1 MKPQGTMNMKHY
13 NFHRFDIS
21 PLIKHLLSILLI
33 TCLSSSLLA
42 ATPGIIT
49 PKPEFSSQCIGI
61 IQSLERNHYS
71 EKTLDNEMSSIILN
85 RYIKQLDPM
94 KQLFTLSDI
103 NRFNQYQFRFDNELK
118 KGNLDMAFEI
128 FNLYMARSTEKL
140 EYISSLIENWEKN
153 LDFTQDDSII
163 IDNELLQWKPDKASL
178 SLLWKSDLKNHIISL
193 LLDNQEK
200 ASITD
205 TLKKTYSNRL
215 NHLLQTNAGDIF
227 QIFMNSVTG
236 SFDPHTQYFPPNV
249 SEDFDIHMSLSLE
262 GIGAVLQNEYEFT
275 KVVRLIPKGPADKS
289 NLLMPGDKIIGVGQG
304 ETGEIKDAIGQ
315 RIDTVV
321 KMIRGPKDTFVR
333 LKIIPSEK
341 NDTTKTIQIKR
352 EKVKLEEQAARKEII
367 TLSHPNPPLKIGIIE
382 IPTFYLDFNAYNKG
396 DQDYKS
402 TTKDVQKL
410 LFELKQESIDGL
422 IVDLRDNGGGSLKE
436 ANDLTGLFLKSG
448 PTVQI
453 KTKNRISRLYDED
466 PSIEYSGP
474 LIVLINRMSAS
485 ASEIFAGAIKDYHR
499 GIIVGERS
507 FGKGTVQELQPVG
520 EGKLKIT
527 SAKFYRVS
535 GESTQ
540 NLGVAPDLQY
550 PQLYKIE
557 DTGESSLDGSLP
569 WDQTMKTIYSSYQ
582 PLDGID
588 KKLSERYEE
597 RSLKDPGLNYL
608 KKRIEIGAELNSKA
622 ALSLNLEARKLRKK
636 QYEKAELDVKDEY
649 LKAVG
654 KKPTEKTS
662 QEDTGI
668 EDAKTIL
675 MDQTYLVMADFINF
689 SKNLGFSW

>member
-1 MKPQGTMNMKHY
+1 MTIKLNKLY
-13 NFHRFDIS
+13 RLNIS
-21 PLIKHLLSILLI
+21 ILIKYFLSILFI
-33 TCLSSSLLA
+33 TSFTSA
-42 ATPGIIT
+42 PWAETHDIIT
-49 PKPEFSSQCIGI
+49 PKPEYSSQCVNI

-103 NRFNQYQFRFDNELK
+103 NQFKQHQFRFDNELK

-128 FNLYMARSTEKL
+128 FNLFIARSREKL
-140 EYISSLIENWEKN
+140 EYILSLVETREKKI
-153 LDFTQDDSII
+153 DFTQDESII
-163 IDNELLQWKPDKASL
+163 IDEALLLWMPDKQSL
-178 SLLWKSDLKNHIISL
+178 YPLWKSELKNHIISL
-193 LLDNQEK
+193 ILDNQDN
-200 ASITD
+200 ASISD

-215 NHLLQTNAGDIF
+215 KHLLQTNAGDVF
-227 QIFMNSVTG
+227 QILMNSVTS
-236 SFDPHTQYFPPNV
+236 SFDPHTQYFPPTA

-304 ETGEIKDAIGQ
+304 ETGEIKDAVGQ

-321 KMIRGPKDTFVR
+321 KMIRGPQNTFVR
-333 LKIIPSEK
+333 LKIIPAEK
-341 NDTTKTIQIKR
+341 NDSTKTIQIKR
-352 EKVKLEEQAARKEII
+352 EKVKLEEQAARKDVI
-367 TLSHPNPPLKIGIIE
+367 TLPQPNNPPLKIGIIE

-410 LFELKQESIDGL
+410 LFELKKENIDGL
-422 IVDLRDNGGGSLKE
+422 ILDIRDNGGGSLKE
-436 ANDLTGLFLKSG
+436 ANELTGLFLKSG

-453 KTKNRISRLYDED
+453 KTKNRISRLYDEN

-499 GIIVGERS
+499 GIIVGARS
-507 FGKGTVQELQPVG
+507 FGKGTVQELQPLG
-520 EGKLKIT
+520 DGKLKIT

-540 NLGVAPDLQY
+540 NLGVVPDLQY

-557 DTGESSLDGSLP
+557 DTGESSLDGALP
-569 WDQTMKTIYSSYQ
+569 WDQTLKTAYSSYL
-582 PLDGID
+582 PLDDIY
-588 KKLSERYEE
+588 KKISELYEE

-608 KKRIEIGAELNSKA
+608 KKRIEIGSKLNSKA

-636 QYEKAELDVKDEY
+636 QYEKAELDIKNEY
-649 LKAVG
+649 LKAIG
-654 KKPTEKTS
+654 KKPIEKTN
-662 QEDTGI
+662 QKDTGI

-675 MDQTYLVMADFINF
+675 MYQTHLVMADFINL
-689 SKNLGFSW
+689 SKPLGFSW

>member
-1 MKPQGTMNMKHY
+1 MKMTFKRYKPN
-13 NFHRFDIS
+13 RFDIS
-21 PLIKHLLSILLI
+21 ILIKSLFSIVVI
-33 TCLSSSLLA
+33 ACLSSSLWA
-42 ATPGIIT
+42 VTPDIIT
-49 PKPEFSSQCIGI
+49 PRPEYSSQCIDI
-61 IQSLERNHYS
+61 IHSLERNHYS

-94 KQLFTLSDI
+94 RQLFTLSDI

-118 KGNLDMAFEI
+118 KGNLDMGFEI
-128 FNLYMARSTEKL
+128 FNLYLARSAEKL
-140 EYISSLIENWEKN
+140 EYILSLIKTWEKD
-153 LDFTQDDSII
+153 LDFTQDDSLV
-163 IDNELLQWKPDKASL
+163 IDDELLQWHLDKQSL
-178 SLLWKSDLKNHIISL
+178 YPLWKSDLKNHIISL
-193 LLDNQEK
+193 ILDDQDE
-200 ASITD
+200 ASIAD
-205 TLKKTYSNRL
+205 TLEKTYSNRL
-215 NHLLQTNAGDIF
+215 KHLLQTNNGDIF
-227 QIFMNSVTG
+227 QIFMNSVTS
-236 SFDPHTQYFPPNV
+236 SFDPHTQYFPPNA

-304 ETGEIKDAIGQ
+304 ENGEIKDAIGQ

-321 KMIRGPKDTFVR
+321 KMIRGPKNTFVR

-341 NDTTKTIQIKR
+341 TDTTKTIQIKR
-352 EKVKLEEQAARKEII
+352 EKVKLEEQAARKDII
-367 TLSHPNPPLKIGIIE
+367 TLSHPNNPPLKIGIIE

-396 DQDYKS
+396 DPEYKS

-410 LFELKQESIDGL
+410 LFELKQENIDGL

-499 GIIVGERS
+499 GIIVGARS
-507 FGKGTVQELQPVG
+507 FGKGTVQELQPLG

-540 NLGVAPDLQY
+540 NLGVMPDLQY

-557 DTGESSLDGSLP
+557 DTGESSLDGALP
-569 WDQTMKTIYSSYQ
+569 WDKTMKTNYSAYQ
-582 PLDGID
+582 PLDEIY
-588 KKLSERYEE
+588 KKLTEGYEE
-597 RSLKDPGLNYL
+597 RAFKDPGLNYL
-608 KKRIEIGAELNSKA
+608 KKRIEISAELNSKA
-622 ALSLNLEARKLRKK
+622 ALSLNLESRKLRKK
-636 QYEKAELDVKDEY
+636 QYEQDELVIKNEYFKAIGKDPIE
-649 LKAVG
+649 
-654 KKPTEKTS
+654 KPS
-662 QEDTGI
+662 QENTGI

-675 MDQTYLVMADFINF
+675 MNQTHLVMLDFIKF
-689 SKNLGFSW
+689 SKGLGFSW

>member
-1 MKPQGTMNMKHY
+1 MKMTMKHY
-13 NFHRFDIS
+13 KFYRFNTLF
-21 PLIKHLLSILLI
+21 LIKYFLSILLI
-33 TCLSSSLLA
+33 TAFSSSLWA
-42 ATPGIIT
+42 VPPDIIT
-49 PKPEFSSQCIGI
+49 PRPEYSSQCIDI
-61 IQSLERNHYS
+61 IKSLERNHYS

-94 KQLFTLSDI
+94 RQLFTLSDI

-118 KGNLDMAFEI
+118 RGNLDMAFEI
-128 FNLYMARSTEKL
+128 FNLYMARSIEKL

-153 LDFTQDDSII
+153 FDFTQDDSII
-163 IDNELLQWKPDKASL
+163 IDDELLQWKPDKASL
-178 SLLWKSDLKNHIISL
+178 TILWESDLKNHIISL
-193 LLDNQEK
+193 ILDNQEK
-200 ASITD
+200 TSIAD

-410 LFELKQESIDGL
+410 LFELKQENIDGL

-453 KTKNRISRLYDED
+453 KTKNRVSRLYDED

-557 DTGESSLDGSLP
+557 DTGESSLDGALP
-569 WDQTMKTIYSSYQ
+569 WDQTMKTNYSSYP

-588 KKLSERYEE
+588 KKLLERYEE

-636 QYEKAELDVKDEY
+636 QYEKAELDIKNEY
-649 LKAVG
+649 QKAIG
-654 KKPTEKTS
+654 KKPTEKTN

-675 MDQTYLVMADFINF
+675 MNQTYLVMADFINF

>member
-1 MKPQGTMNMKHY
+1 MKMTFKRYKPN
-13 NFHRFDIS
+13 RFDIS
-21 PLIKHLLSILLI
+21 ILIKSLLSIVI
-33 TCLSSSLLA
+33 IACLSSSLWA
-42 ATPGIIT
+42 VTPDIIT
-49 PKPEFSSQCIGI
+49 PRPEYSSQGI
-61 IQSLERNHYS
+61 DIIRSLEKNHYS

-94 KQLFTLSDI
+94 RQLFTLSDI

-118 KGNLDMAFEI
+118 KGNLDIGFEI
-128 FNLYMARSTEKL
+128 FNLYLARSAEKL
-140 EYISSLIENWEKN
+140 EYILSLIKTWEQD
-153 LDFTQDDSII
+153 LDFTQDESLV
-163 IDNELLQWKPDKASL
+163 IDDDLLQWRLDKQSL
-178 SLLWKSDLKNHIISL
+178 YPLWKSDLKNHIISL
-193 LLDNQEK
+193 ILDDQDE
-200 ASITD
+200 ASIAD
-205 TLKKTYSNRL
+205 TLEKTYSNRL
-215 NHLLQTNAGDIF
+215 KHLLQTNNDDVF
-227 QIFMNSVTG
+227 QIFMNSVTS
-236 SFDPHTQYFPPNV
+236 SFDPHTQYFPPNA

-304 ETGEIKDAIGQ
+304 ENGEIKDTIGQ

-321 KMIRGPKDTFVR
+321 KMIRGPKNTFVR

-341 NDTTKTIQIKR
+341 TDTTKTIQIKR
-352 EKVKLEEQAARKEII
+352 EKVKLEEQAARKDII

-396 DQDYKS
+396 DPEYKS

-410 LFELKQESIDGL
+410 LFELKQENIDGL

-499 GIIVGERS
+499 GIIVGTRS
-507 FGKGTVQELQPVG
+507 FGKGTVQELQPLG

-540 NLGVAPDLQY
+540 NLGVVPDLQY

-557 DTGESSLDGSLP
+557 DTGESSLDGALP
-569 WDQTMKTIYSSYQ
+569 WDRTMKTNYSAYQ
-582 PLDGID
+582 PLNEIY
-588 KKLSERYEE
+588 KKLAEGYEE
-597 RSLKDPGLNYL
+597 RAFKDPGLNYL
-608 KKRIEIGAELNSKA
+608 KKRIEISAELNSKA
-622 ALSLNLEARKLRKK
+622 ALSLNLESRKSRKK
-636 QYEKAELDVKDEY
+636 QYEQDELVIKNEYFKAIGKDPIE
-649 LKAVG
+649 
-654 KKPTEKTS
+654 KPS
-662 QEDTGI
+662 QENTGI

-675 MDQTYLVMADFINF
+675 MNQTHLVMADFIKF
-689 SKNLGFSW
+689 SKGLGFSW

>member
-1 MKPQGTMNMKHY
+1 MKMTFKRYKPN
-13 NFHRFDIS
+13 RFNIS
-21 PLIKHLLSILLI
+21 ILIKSLLPVVVIAYLSLSLWASPPDLI
-33 TCLSSSLLA
+33 T
-42 ATPGIIT
+42 PR
-49 PKPEFSSQCIGI
+49 PEYSSQCIDI
-61 IQSLERNHYS
+61 IHALERHHYS
-71 EKTLDNEMSSIILN
+71 EKTLNNEISSIILN

-94 KQLFTLSDI
+94 RQLFTLSDI

-118 KGNLDMAFEI
+118 KGNLDIGFEI
-128 FNLYMARSTEKL
+128 FNLYLARSAEKL
-140 EYISSLIENWEKN
+140 EYILSLIKTWEKD
-153 LDFTQDDSII
+153 LDFTQDDSLV
-163 IDNELLQWKPDKASL
+163 IDDDLLQWRLDKQSL
-178 SLLWKSDLKNHIISL
+178 YSLWKSDLKNHIISMI
-193 LLDNQEK
+193 LDDQDE
-200 ASITD
+200 ASIAD
-205 TLKKTYSNRL
+205 TLEKTYSNRL
-215 NHLLQTNAGDIF
+215 KHLLQTNSGDVF
-227 QIFMNSVTG
+227 QIFMNSVTS
-236 SFDPHTQYFPPNV
+236 SFDPHTQYFPPNA

-304 ETGEIKDAIGQ
+304 EDGEIKDAIGQ

-321 KMIRGPKDTFVR
+321 KMIRGPKNTFVR

-341 NDTTKTIQIKR
+341 TDTTKTIQIKR
-352 EKVKLEEQAARKEII
+352 EKVKLEEQAARKDII
-367 TLSHPNPPLKIGIIE
+367 TLSHPNNPPLKIGIIE

-396 DQDYKS
+396 DPEYKS

-410 LFELKQESIDGL
+410 LFELKQENIDGL

-453 KTKNRISRLYDED
+453 KTKNRISRLHDED

-499 GIIVGERS
+499 GIIVGARS
-507 FGKGTVQELQPVG
+507 FGKGTVQELQPLG

-540 NLGVAPDLQY
+540 NLGVVPDLQY

-557 DTGESSLDGSLP
+557 DTGESSLDGALP
-569 WDQTMKTIYSSYQ
+569 WDRTMKTNYSAYQ
-582 PLDGID
+582 PLDEIY
-588 KKLSERYEE
+588 KKLAEGYEE
-597 RSLKDPGLNYL
+597 RSFKDPGLNYL
-608 KKRIEIGAELNSKA
+608 KKRIEISAELNSKA
-622 ALSLNLEARKLRKK
+622 ALSLNLESRKLRKK
-636 QYEKAELDVKDEY
+636 QYEQDDLVIKNEYFKAIGKDPIE
-649 LKAVG
+649 
-654 KKPTEKTS
+654 KPS
-662 QEDTGI
+662 QENTGI

-675 MDQTYLVMADFINF
+675 MNQTHLVMADFIKF
-689 SKNLGFSW
+689 SKGLGFSW

>member
-1 MKPQGTMNMKHY
+1 MTIKLNKSY
-13 NFHRFDIS
+13 RLNIS
-21 PLIKHLLSILLI
+21 ILIKYFLSILFI
-33 TCLSSSLLA
+33 TSFTSA
-42 ATPGIIT
+42 PWAETHDIIT
-49 PKPEFSSQCIGI
+49 PKPEYSSQCVNI

-103 NRFNQYQFRFDNELK
+103 NQFKQYQFRFDNELK

-128 FNLYMARSTEKL
+128 FNLFIARSREKL
-140 EYISSLIENWEKN
+140 EYILSLVETREKKI
-153 LDFTQDDSII
+153 DFTQDESII
-163 IDNELLQWKPDKASL
+163 IDEALLLWMPDKQSL
-178 SLLWKSDLKNHIISL
+178 YPLWKSELKNHIISL
-193 LLDNQEK
+193 ILDNQDN
-200 ASITD
+200 ASISD

-215 NHLLQTNAGDIF
+215 KHLLQTNAGDVF
-227 QIFMNSVTG
+227 QIFMNSVTS
-236 SFDPHTQYFPPNV
+236 SFDPHTQYFPPTA

-304 ETGEIKDAIGQ
+304 ETGEIKDAVGQ

-321 KMIRGPKDTFVR
+321 KMIRGPQNTFVR
-333 LKIIPSEK
+333 LKIIPAEK
-341 NDTTKTIQIKR
+341 NDSTKTIQIKR
-352 EKVKLEEQAARKEII
+352 EKVKLEEQAARKDVI
-367 TLSHPNPPLKIGIIE
+367 TLPQPNNPPLKIGIIE

-410 LFELKQESIDGL
+410 LFELKKENIDGL
-422 IVDLRDNGGGSLKE
+422 ILDIRDNGGGSLKE
-436 ANDLTGLFLKSG
+436 ANELTGLFLKSG

-499 GIIVGERS
+499 GIIVGARS
-507 FGKGTVQELQPVG
+507 FGKGTVQELQPLG
-520 EGKLKIT
+520 DGKLKIT

-540 NLGVAPDLQY
+540 NLGVVPDLQY

-557 DTGESSLDGSLP
+557 DTGESSLDGALP
-569 WDQTMKTIYSSYQ
+569 WDQTLKTAYSSYL
-582 PLDGID
+582 PLDDIY
-588 KKLSERYEE
+588 KKISELYEE

-608 KKRIEIGAELNSKA
+608 KKRIEIGSKLNSKA

-636 QYEKAELDVKDEY
+636 QYEKAELDIKNEY
-649 LKAVG
+649 LKAIG
-654 KKPTEKTS
+654 KKPIEKTN
-662 QEDTGI
+662 QKDTGI

-675 MDQTYLVMADFINF
+675 MYQTHLVMADFINL
-689 SKNLGFSW
+689 SKPLGFSW

>member
-1 MKPQGTMNMKHY
+1 MKMTFKRYKPN
-13 NFHRFDIS
+13 RFDIS
-21 PLIKHLLSILLI
+21 ILIKSLFSIVLI
-33 TCLSSSLLA
+33 ACLSSSLWA
-42 ATPGIIT
+42 VTPDIIT
-49 PKPEFSSQCIGI
+49 PKPEYSSQCINI
-61 IQSLERNHYS
+61 IHSLEKNHYS

-94 KQLFTLSDI
+94 RQLFTLPDI

-118 KGNLDMAFEI
+118 KGNLDVGFEI
-128 FNLYMARSTEKL
+128 FNLYLARSAEKL
-140 EYISSLIENWEKN
+140 EYILSLIKTWEKD
-153 LDFTQDDSII
+153 LDFTQDDSLV
-163 IDNELLQWKPDKASL
+163 IDDDLLQWRLDKQSL
-178 SLLWKSDLKNHIISL
+178 YPLWKSDLKNHIISL
-193 LLDNQEK
+193 ILDDQDE
-200 ASITD
+200 ASIAD
-205 TLKKTYSNRL
+205 TLEKTYSNRL
-215 NHLLQTNAGDIF
+215 KHLLQTNNSDIF
-227 QIFMNSVTG
+227 QIFMNSVTS
-236 SFDPHTQYFPPNV
+236 SFDPHTQYFPPNA

-304 ETGEIKDAIGQ
+304 ENGEIKDAIGQ

-321 KMIRGPKDTFVR
+321 KMIRGPKNTFVR

-341 NDTTKTIQIKR
+341 TDTTKTIQIKR
-352 EKVKLEEQAARKEII
+352 EKVKLEEQAARKDII
-367 TLSHPNPPLKIGIIE
+367 TLSNPNPPLKIGIIE

-396 DQDYKS
+396 DPEYKS

-410 LFELKQESIDGL
+410 LFELKQENIDGL

-507 FGKGTVQELQPVG
+507 FGKGTVQELQTLG

-540 NLGVAPDLQY
+540 NLGVMPDLRY

-557 DTGESSLDGSLP
+557 DTGESSLDGALP
-569 WDQTMKTIYSSYQ
+569 WDKTMKTNYSAYQ
-582 PLDGID
+582 PLDEIY
-588 KKLSERYEE
+588 KKLAEGYEE
-597 RSLKDPGLNYL
+597 RAFKDPGLNYL
-608 KKRIEIGAELNSKA
+608 KKRIEISAELNSKA
-622 ALSLNLEARKLRKK
+622 AVSLNLESRKLRKK
-636 QYEKAELDVKDEY
+636 QYEQDELVIKNEYFKAIGKDPIE
-649 LKAVG
+649 
-654 KKPTEKTS
+654 KPS
-662 QEDTGI
+662 QENTGI
-668 EDAKTIL
+668 EDAKNIL
-675 MDQTYLVMADFINF
+675 MNQTHLVMADFIKF
-689 SKNLGFSW
+689 SKGLGFSW

>member
-1 MKPQGTMNMKHY
+1 MTFKRYKPN
-13 NFHRFDIS
+13 RFDIS
-21 PLIKHLLSILLI
+21 ILIKSLFSIVVI
-33 TCLSSSLLA
+33 ACLSSSLWA
-42 ATPGIIT
+42 VTPDIIT
-49 PKPEFSSQCIGI
+49 PRPEYSSQCIDI
-61 IQSLERNHYS
+61 IHSLERNHYS

-94 KQLFTLSDI
+94 RQLFTLSDI

-118 KGNLDMAFEI
+118 KGNLDMGFEI
-128 FNLYMARSTEKL
+128 FNLYLARSAEKL
-140 EYISSLIENWEKN
+140 EYILSLIKTWEKD
-153 LDFTQDDSII
+153 LDFTQDDSLV
-163 IDNELLQWKPDKASL
+163 IDDELLQWHLDKQSL
-178 SLLWKSDLKNHIISL
+178 YPLWKSDLKNHIISL
-193 LLDNQEK
+193 ILDDQDE
-200 ASITD
+200 ASIAD
-205 TLKKTYSNRL
+205 TLEKTYSNRL
-215 NHLLQTNAGDIF
+215 KHLLQTNNGDIF
-227 QIFMNSVTG
+227 QIFMNSVTS
-236 SFDPHTQYFPPNV
+236 SFDPHTQYFPPNA

-304 ETGEIKDAIGQ
+304 ENGEIKDAIGQ

-321 KMIRGPKDTFVR
+321 KMIRGPKNTFVR

-341 NDTTKTIQIKR
+341 TDTTKTIQIKR
-352 EKVKLEEQAARKEII
+352 EKVKLEEQAARKDII
-367 TLSHPNPPLKIGIIE
+367 TLSHPNNPPLKIGIIE

-396 DQDYKS
+396 DPEYKS

-410 LFELKQESIDGL
+410 LFELKQENIDGL

-499 GIIVGERS
+499 GIIVGARS
-507 FGKGTVQELQPVG
+507 FGKGTVQELQPLG

-540 NLGVAPDLQY
+540 NLGVMPDLQY

-557 DTGESSLDGSLP
+557 DTGESSLDGALP
-569 WDQTMKTIYSSYQ
+569 WDKTMKTNYSAYQ
-582 PLDGID
+582 PLDEIY
-588 KKLSERYEE
+588 KKLTEGYEE
-597 RSLKDPGLNYL
+597 RAFKDPGLNYL
-608 KKRIEIGAELNSKA
+608 KKRIEISAELNSKA
-622 ALSLNLEARKLRKK
+622 ALSLNLESRKLRKK
-636 QYEKAELDVKDEY
+636 QYEQDELVIKNEYFKAIGKDPIE
-649 LKAVG
+649 
-654 KKPTEKTS
+654 KPS
-662 QEDTGI
+662 QENTGI

-675 MDQTYLVMADFINF
+675 MNQTHLVMLDFIKF
-689 SKNLGFSW
+689 SKGLGFSW

>member
-1 MKPQGTMNMKHY
+1 MKMTFKRCKPN
-13 NFHRFDIS
+13 RFDIS
-21 PLIKHLLSILLI
+21 ILIKSLFSIVI
-33 TCLSSSLLA
+33 IACLSSSLWA
-42 ATPGIIT
+42 VTPDIIL
-49 PKPEFSSQCIGI
+49 PRPEYSSQCIDI
-61 IQSLERNHYS
+61 IHVLERNHYS

-94 KQLFTLSDI
+94 RQLFTLSDI

-118 KGNLDMAFEI
+118 KGNLDMGFEI
-128 FNLYMARSTEKL
+128 FNLYLARSAEKL
-140 EYISSLIENWEKN
+140 EYILSLIKTWEKD
-153 LDFTQDDSII
+153 LDFTRDDSLV
-163 IDNELLQWKPDKASL
+163 IDDDLLQWHLDKQSL
-178 SLLWKSDLKNHIISL
+178 YPLWKNDLKNHIISL
-193 LLDNQEK
+193 ILDDQDE
-200 ASITD
+200 ASIAD
-205 TLKKTYSNRL
+205 TLEKTYSNRL
-215 NHLLQTNAGDIF
+215 KHLLQTNNGDIF
-227 QIFMNSVTG
+227 QIFMNSVTS
-236 SFDPHTQYFPPNV
+236 SFDPHTQYFPPNA

-304 ETGEIKDAIGQ
+304 ENGEIKDAIGQ

-321 KMIRGPKDTFVR
+321 KMIRGPKNTFVR

-341 NDTTKTIQIKR
+341 TDTTKTIQIKR
-352 EKVKLEEQAARKEII
+352 EKVKLEEQAARKDII
-367 TLSHPNPPLKIGIIE
+367 TLSHPNNPPLKIGIIE

-396 DQDYKS
+396 DPDYKS

-410 LFELKQESIDGL
+410 LFELKQENIDGL

-499 GIIVGERS
+499 GIIVGARS
-507 FGKGTVQELQPVG
+507 FGKGTVQELQPLG

-540 NLGVAPDLQY
+540 NLGVVPDLQY

-557 DTGESSLDGSLP
+557 DTGESSLDGALP
-569 WDQTMKTIYSSYQ
+569 WDRTMKTNYSAYQ
-582 PLDGID
+582 PLDEIY
-588 KKLSERYEE
+588 KKLAEGYEE
-597 RSLKDPGLNYL
+597 RAFKDPGLNYL
-608 KKRIEIGAELNSKA
+608 KKRIEISAELNSKA
-622 ALSLNLEARKLRKK
+622 ALSLNLDSRKLRKK
-636 QYEKAELDVKDEY
+636 QYEQDELVIKNEYFKAIGKDPIE
-649 LKAVG
+649 
-654 KKPTEKTS
+654 KPS
-662 QEDTGI
+662 QENTGI

-675 MDQTYLVMADFINF
+675 MNQTHLVMADFIKV
-689 SKNLGFSW
+689 SKGLGFSW

>member
-1 MKPQGTMNMKHY
+1 MKMTFNCYKPN
-13 NFHRFDIS
+13 RFDIS
-21 PLIKHLLSILLI
+21 ILSKFIFSI
-33 TCLSSSLLA
+33 VVIACLSSSLWA
-42 ATPGIIT
+42 APPDIIS
-49 PKPEFSSQCIGI
+49 PKPEYSSQCIDI
-61 IQSLERNHYS
+61 IHSLERNHFS
-71 EKTLDNEMSSIILN
+71 EKNLDNEMSSIILN

-103 NRFNQYQFRFDNELK
+103 NRFNQYRFRFDNELK
-118 KGNLDMAFEI
+118 KGNLDMGFEI
-128 FNLYMARSTEKL
+128 FNLYLARSAEKL
-140 EYISSLIENWEKN
+140 EYILSLIKTWKKD
-153 LDFTQDDSII
+153 LDFTQNDSLVVDD
-163 IDNELLQWKPDKASL
+163 DLLQWRIDEQSL
-178 SLLWKSDLKNHIISL
+178 YSLWKSDLKNHIISL
-193 LLDNQEK
+193 ILDNQDEV
-200 ASITD
+200 SIAD
-205 TLKKTYSNRL
+205 TLEKTYSNRL
-215 NHLLQTNAGDIF
+215 KHLLQTNSGDVF
-227 QIFMNSVTG
+227 QIFMNSVTT
-236 SFDPHTQYFPPNV
+236 SFDPHTQYFPPNA

-304 ETGEIKDAIGQ
+304 ENGEIKDAIGQ

-321 KMIRGPKDTFVR
+321 KMIRGPQNTFVR

-341 NDTTKTIQIKR
+341 TDTTKTIQIKR
-352 EKVKLEEQAARKEII
+352 EKVKLEEQAARKDIV

-396 DQDYKS
+396 DPEYKS

-410 LFELKQESIDGL
+410 LFELKQENIDGL

-499 GIIVGERS
+499 GILVGARS
-507 FGKGTVQELQPVG
+507 FGKGTVQELQPLG

-540 NLGVAPDLQY
+540 NLGVVPDLQY

-557 DTGESSLDGSLP
+557 DTGESSLDGALP
-569 WDQTMKTIYSSYQ
+569 WDRTMKTNYSAYK
-582 PLDGID
+582 PLDEIYKNLADG
-588 KKLSERYEE
+588 YEE
-597 RSLKDPGLNYL
+597 RAIKDPGLNYL
-608 KKRIEIGAELNSKA
+608 KKRIEISAELNSKA
-622 ALSLNLEARKLRKK
+622 SLSLNLESRKLRKK
-636 QYEKAELDVKDEY
+636 QYEQDEFVIKNEY
-649 LKAVG
+649 LGAIG
-654 KKPTEKTS
+654 KDPIEKPS
-662 QEDTGI
+662 QENTGI

-675 MDQTYLVMADFINF
+675 MNQTHLVMADFIKF
-689 SKNLGFSW
+689 SKSLGFSW

>member
-1 MKPQGTMNMKHY
+1 M
-13 NFHRFDIS
+13 R
-21 PLIKHLLSILLI
+21 
-33 TCLSSSLLA
+33 
-42 ATPGIIT
+42 
-49 PKPEFSSQCIGI
+49 
-61 IQSLERNHYS
+61 
-71 EKTLDNEMSSIILN
+71 
-85 RYIKQLDPM
+85 
-94 KQLFTLSDI
+94 QLFTLSDI

-118 KGNLDMAFEI
+118 KGNLDMGFEI
-128 FNLYMARSTEKL
+128 FNLYLARSAEKL
-140 EYISSLIENWEKN
+140 EYLLSLIKTWKKY
-153 LDFTQDDSII
+153 LDFTQNDSLVVDD
-163 IDNELLQWKPDKASL
+163 DLLQWRIDKQSL
-178 SLLWKSDLKNHIISL
+178 YSLWKSDLKNHIISL
-193 LLDNQEK
+193 ILDNQDE
-200 ASITD
+200 ASIAD
-205 TLKKTYSNRL
+205 TLEKTYSNRL
-215 NHLLQTNAGDIF
+215 KHLLQTNSGDVF
-227 QIFMNSVTG
+227 QIFMNSVTT
-236 SFDPHTQYFPPNV
+236 SFDPHTQYFPPNA

-304 ETGEIKDAIGQ
+304 ENGEIKDAIGQ

-321 KMIRGPKDTFVR
+321 KMIRGPQNTFVR

-341 NDTTKTIQIKR
+341 TDTTKTIQIKR
-352 EKVKLEEQAARKEII
+352 EKVKLEEQAARKDIV

-396 DQDYKS
+396 DPEYKS

-410 LFELKQESIDGL
+410 LFELKQENIDGL

-499 GIIVGERS
+499 GILVGARS
-507 FGKGTVQELQPVG
+507 FGKGTVQELQPLG

-540 NLGVAPDLQY
+540 NLGVVPDLQY

-557 DTGESSLDGSLP
+557 DTGESSLDGALP
-569 WDQTMKTIYSSYQ
+569 WDRTMKTNYSAYK
-582 PLDGID
+582 PLDEIYKNLADG
-588 KKLSERYEE
+588 YEE
-597 RSLKDPGLNYL
+597 RAIKDPGLNYL
-608 KKRIEIGAELNSKA
+608 KKRIEISAELNSKA
-622 ALSLNLEARKLRKK
+622 SLSLNLESRKLRKK
-636 QYEKAELDVKDEY
+636 QYEQDEFVIKNEY
-649 LKAVG
+649 LRTIG
-654 KKPTEKTS
+654 KDPIEKPS
-662 QEDTGI
+662 QENTGI

-675 MDQTYLVMADFINF
+675 MNQTHLVMADFIKF

>member
-1 MKPQGTMNMKHY
+1 MKMTIKLNKLY
-13 NFHRFDIS
+13 RLNIS
-21 PLIKHLLSILLI
+21 ILIKYFLSILFI
-33 TCLSSSLLA
+33 TSFTSA
-42 ATPGIIT
+42 PWAETHDIIT
-49 PKPEFSSQCIGI
+49 PKPEYSSQCVNI

-103 NRFNQYQFRFDNELK
+103 NQFKQHQFRFDNELK

-128 FNLYMARSTEKL
+128 FNLFIARSREKL
-140 EYISSLIENWEKN
+140 EYILSLVETREKKI
-153 LDFTQDDSII
+153 DFTQDESII
-163 IDNELLQWKPDKASL
+163 IDEALLLWMPDKQSL
-178 SLLWKSDLKNHIISL
+178 YPLWKSELKNHIISL
-193 LLDNQEK
+193 ILDNQDN
-200 ASITD
+200 ASISD

-215 NHLLQTNAGDIF
+215 KHLLQTNAGDVF
-227 QIFMNSVTG
+227 QIFMNSVTS
-236 SFDPHTQYFPPNV
+236 SFDPHTQYFPPTA

-304 ETGEIKDAIGQ
+304 ETGEIKDAVGQ

-321 KMIRGPKDTFVR
+321 KMIRGPQNTFVR
-333 LKIIPSEK
+333 LKIIPAEK
-341 NDTTKTIQIKR
+341 NDSTKTIQIKR
-352 EKVKLEEQAARKEII
+352 EKVKLEEQAARKDVI
-367 TLSHPNPPLKIGIIE
+367 TLPQPNNPPLKIGIIE

-410 LFELKQESIDGL
+410 LFELKKENIDGL
-422 IVDLRDNGGGSLKE
+422 ILDIRDNGGGSLKE
-436 ANDLTGLFLKSG
+436 ANELTGLFLKSG

-499 GIIVGERS
+499 GIIVGARS
-507 FGKGTVQELQPVG
+507 FGKGTVQELQPLG
-520 EGKLKIT
+520 DGKLKIT

-540 NLGVAPDLQY
+540 NLGVVPDLQY

-557 DTGESSLDGSLP
+557 DTGESSLDGALP
-569 WDQTMKTIYSSYQ
+569 WDQTLKTAYSSYL
-582 PLDGID
+582 PLDDIY
-588 KKLSERYEE
+588 KKISELYEE

-608 KKRIEIGAELNSKA
+608 KKRIEIGSKLNSKA

-636 QYEKAELDVKDEY
+636 QYEKAELDIKNEY
-649 LKAVG
+649 LKAIG
-654 KKPTEKTS
+654 KKPIEKTN
-662 QEDTGI
+662 QKDTGI

-675 MDQTYLVMADFINF
+675 MYQTHLVMADFINL
-689 SKNLGFSW
+689 SKPLGFSW

>member
-1 MKPQGTMNMKHY
+1 M
-13 NFHRFDIS
+13 
-21 PLIKHLLSILLI
+21 IK
-33 TCLSSSLLA
+33 T
-42 ATPGIIT
+42 
-49 PKPEFSSQCIGI
+49 
-61 IQSLERNHYS
+61 
-71 EKTLDNEMSSIILN
+71 
-85 RYIKQLDPM
+85 
-94 KQLFTLSDI
+94 
-103 NRFNQYQFRFDNELK
+103 
-118 KGNLDMAFEI
+118 
-128 FNLYMARSTEKL
+128 
-140 EYISSLIENWEKN
+140 WEKD
-153 LDFTQDDSII
+153 LDFTQDDSLV
-163 IDNELLQWKPDKASL
+163 IDDELLQWHLDKQSL
-178 SLLWKSDLKNHIISL
+178 YPLWKSDLKNHIISL
-193 LLDNQEK
+193 ILDDQDE
-200 ASITD
+200 ASIAD
-205 TLKKTYSNRL
+205 TLEKTYSNRL
-215 NHLLQTNAGDIF
+215 KHLLQTNNGDIF
-227 QIFMNSVTG
+227 QIFMNSVTS
-236 SFDPHTQYFPPNV
+236 SFDPHTQYFPPNA

-304 ETGEIKDAIGQ
+304 ENGEIKDAIGQ

-321 KMIRGPKDTFVR
+321 KMIRGPKNTFVR

-341 NDTTKTIQIKR
+341 TDTTKTIQIKR
-352 EKVKLEEQAARKEII
+352 EKVKLEEQAARKDII
-367 TLSHPNPPLKIGIIE
+367 TLSHPNNPPLKIGIIE

-396 DQDYKS
+396 DPEYKS

-410 LFELKQESIDGL
+410 LFELKQENIDGL

-499 GIIVGERS
+499 GIIVGARS
-507 FGKGTVQELQPVG
+507 FGKGTVQELQPLG

-540 NLGVAPDLQY
+540 NLGVMPDLQY

-557 DTGESSLDGSLP
+557 DTGESSLDGALP
-569 WDQTMKTIYSSYQ
+569 WDKTMKTNYSAYQ
-582 PLDGID
+582 PLDEIY
-588 KKLSERYEE
+588 KKLTEGYEE
-597 RSLKDPGLNYL
+597 RAFKDPGLNYL
-608 KKRIEIGAELNSKA
+608 KKRIEISAELNSKA
-622 ALSLNLEARKLRKK
+622 ALSLNLESRKLRKK
-636 QYEKAELDVKDEY
+636 QYEQDELVIKNEYFKAIGKDPIE
-649 LKAVG
+649 
-654 KKPTEKTS
+654 KPS
-662 QEDTGI
+662 QENTGI

-675 MDQTYLVMADFINF
+675 MNQTHLVMLDFIKF
-689 SKNLGFSW
+689 SKGLGFSW

>member
-1 MKPQGTMNMKHY
+1 W
-13 NFHRFDIS
+13 
-21 PLIKHLLSILLI
+21 HLD
-33 TCLSSSLLA
+33 
-42 ATPGIIT
+42 
-49 PKPEFSSQCIGI
+49 K
-61 IQSLERNHYS
+61 QSLY
-71 EKTLDNEMSSIILN
+71 
-85 RYIKQLDPM
+85 P
-94 KQLFTLSDI
+94 
-103 NRFNQYQFRFDNELK
+103 
-118 KGNLDMAFEI
+118 
-128 FNLYMARSTEKL
+128 
-140 EYISSLIENWEKN
+140 
-153 LDFTQDDSII
+153 
-163 IDNELLQWKPDKASL
+163 
-178 SLLWKSDLKNHIISL
+178 LWKSDLKNHIISL
-193 LLDNQEK
+193 ILDDQDE
-200 ASITD
+200 ASIAD
-205 TLKKTYSNRL
+205 TLEKTYSNRL
-215 NHLLQTNAGDIF
+215 KHLLQTNNGDIF
-227 QIFMNSVTG
+227 QIFMNSVTS
-236 SFDPHTQYFPPNV
+236 SFDPHTQYFPPNA

-304 ETGEIKDAIGQ
+304 ENGEIKDAIGQ

-321 KMIRGPKDTFVR
+321 KMIRGPKNTFVR

-341 NDTTKTIQIKR
+341 TDTTKTIQIKR
-352 EKVKLEEQAARKEII
+352 EKVKLEEQAARKDII
-367 TLSHPNPPLKIGIIE
+367 TLSHPNNPPLKIGIIE

-396 DQDYKS
+396 DPEYKS

-410 LFELKQESIDGL
+410 LFELKQENIDGL

-499 GIIVGERS
+499 GIIVGARS
-507 FGKGTVQELQPVG
+507 FGKGTVQELQPLG

-540 NLGVAPDLQY
+540 NLGVMPDLQY

-557 DTGESSLDGSLP
+557 DTGESSLDGALP
-569 WDQTMKTIYSSYQ
+569 WDKTMKTNYSAYQ
-582 PLDGID
+582 PLDEIY
-588 KKLSERYEE
+588 KKLTEGYEE
-597 RSLKDPGLNYL
+597 RAFKDPGLNYL
-608 KKRIEIGAELNSKA
+608 KKRIEISAELNSKA
-622 ALSLNLEARKLRKK
+622 ALSLNLESRKLRKK
-636 QYEKAELDVKDEY
+636 QYEQDELVIKNEYFKAIGKDPIE
-649 LKAVG
+649 
-654 KKPTEKTS
+654 KPS
-662 QEDTGI
+662 QENTGI

-675 MDQTYLVMADFINF
+675 MNQTHLVMLDFIKF
-689 SKNLGFSW
+689 SKGLGFSW

>member
-1 MKPQGTMNMKHY
+1 MTIKLNKLY
-13 NFHRFDIS
+13 RLNIS
-21 PLIKHLLSILLI
+21 ILIKYFLSILFI
-33 TCLSSSLLA
+33 TSFTSA
-42 ATPGIIT
+42 PWAETHDIIT
-49 PKPEFSSQCIGI
+49 PKPEYSSQCVNI

-103 NRFNQYQFRFDNELK
+103 NQFKQHQFRFDNELK

-128 FNLYMARSTEKL
+128 FNLFIARSREKL
-140 EYISSLIENWEKN
+140 EYILSLVETREKKI
-153 LDFTQDDSII
+153 DFTQDESII
-163 IDNELLQWKPDKASL
+163 IDEALLLWMPDKQSL
-178 SLLWKSDLKNHIISL
+178 YPLWKSELKNHIISL
-193 LLDNQEK
+193 ILDNQDN
-200 ASITD
+200 ASISD

-215 NHLLQTNAGDIF
+215 KHLLQTNAGDVF
-227 QIFMNSVTG
+227 QIFMNSVTS
-236 SFDPHTQYFPPNV
+236 SFDPHTQYFPPTA

-304 ETGEIKDAIGQ
+304 ETGEIKDAVGQ

-321 KMIRGPKDTFVR
+321 KMIRGPQNTFVR
-333 LKIIPSEK
+333 LKIIPAEK
-341 NDTTKTIQIKR
+341 NDSTKTIQIKR
-352 EKVKLEEQAARKEII
+352 EKVKLEEQAARKDVI
-367 TLSHPNPPLKIGIIE
+367 TLPQPNNPPLKIGIIE

-410 LFELKQESIDGL
+410 LFELKKENIDGL
-422 IVDLRDNGGGSLKE
+422 ILDIRDNGGGSLKE
-436 ANDLTGLFLKSG
+436 ANELTGLFLKSG

-499 GIIVGERS
+499 GIIVGARS
-507 FGKGTVQELQPVG
+507 FGKGTVQELQPLG
-520 EGKLKIT
+520 DGKLKIT

-540 NLGVAPDLQY
+540 NLGVVPDLQY

-557 DTGESSLDGSLP
+557 DTGESSLDGALP
-569 WDQTMKTIYSSYQ
+569 WDQTLKTAYSSYL
-582 PLDGID
+582 PLDDIY
-588 KKLSERYEE
+588 KKISELYEE

-608 KKRIEIGAELNSKA
+608 KKRIEIGSKLNSKA

-636 QYEKAELDVKDEY
+636 QYEKAELDIKNEY
-649 LKAVG
+649 LKAIG
-654 KKPTEKTS
+654 KKPIEKTN
-662 QEDTGI
+662 QKDTGI

-675 MDQTYLVMADFINF
+675 MYQTHLVMADFINL
-689 SKNLGFSW
+689 SKPLGFSW

>member
-1 MKPQGTMNMKHY
+1 MKHPRS
-13 NFHRFDIS
+13 NRFNIS
-21 PLIKHLLSILLI
+21 ILIKYLLSILFIPAL
-33 TCLSSSLLA
+33 TSALWA
-42 ATPGIIT
+42 GAPDIIT
-49 PKPEFSSQCIGI
+49 SRPEYSSQCINI

-94 KQLFTLSDI
+94 RQLFTVSDI
-103 NRFNQYQFRFDNELK
+103 NQFNQYQFRFDNELK

-128 FNLYMARSTEKL
+128 FNLYMARSKEKL
-140 EYISSLIENWEKN
+140 EYISSLIETWEKD
-153 LDFTQDDSII
+153 LDLTHDDSII
-163 IDNELLQWKPDKASL
+163 MNDDLLQWKPDKSSL
-178 SLLWKSDLKNHIISL
+178 NLLWKNDLKNHIISL
-193 LLDNQEK
+193 VLDNQDR
-200 ASITD
+200 ASIAD

-215 NHLLQTNAGDIF
+215 KHLLQTNAGDIF
-227 QIFMNSVTG
+227 QVFMNSVTN
-236 SFDPHTQYFPPNV
+236 SFDPHTQYFPPNA

-321 KMIRGPKDTFVR
+321 KMIRGPKNTFVR
-333 LKIIPSEK
+333 LKVIPAEK

-352 EKVKLEEQAARKEII
+352 EKVKLEEQAAKKNVI
-367 TLSHPNPPLKIGIIE
+367 TLSHLNQPLKIGIIE

-410 LFELKQESIDGL
+410 LFELKEENIDGL
-422 IVDLRDNGGGSLKE
+422 IIDLRDNGGGSLKE
-436 ANDLTGLFLKSG
+436 ANELTGLFLKSG

-466 PSIEYSGP
+466 PSIEYTGP

-499 GIIVGERS
+499 GVIVGERS

-520 EGKLKIT
+520 DGKLKIT

-540 NLGVAPDLQY
+540 NLGVLPDLQY

-557 DTGESSLDGSLP
+557 DTGESSLDGALP
-569 WDQTMKTIYSSYQ
+569 WDQTMKTNYSSYP
-582 PLDGID
+582 PLDGIY

-608 KKRIEIGAELNSKA
+608 KKRIEIGTKLNSKA
-622 ALSLNLEARKLRKK
+622 PLSLNLEARKLKKK
-636 QYEKAELDVKDEY
+636 QNEKADLDIKNEY
-649 LKAVG
+649 LKATG
-654 KKPTEKTS
+654 KKLIEKTN

-675 MDQTYLVMADFINF
+675 MNQTHLVIADFINL
-689 SKNLGFSW
+689 SKNLGFSWQ

>member
-1 MKPQGTMNMKHY
+1 MKMTFKRYKPN
-13 NFHRFDIS
+13 RFDIS
-21 PLIKHLLSILLI
+21 ILIKSLFSIVLI
-33 TCLSSSLLA
+33 ACLSSSLWA
-42 ATPGIIT
+42 VTPDIIT
-49 PKPEFSSQCIGI
+49 PKPEYSSQCINI
-61 IQSLERNHYS
+61 IHSLEKNHYS

-94 KQLFTLSDI
+94 RQLFTLPDI

-118 KGNLDMAFEI
+118 KGNLDVGFEI
-128 FNLYMARSTEKL
+128 FNLYLARSAEKL
-140 EYISSLIENWEKN
+140 EYILSLIKTWEKD
-153 LDFTQDDSII
+153 LDFTQDDSLV
-163 IDNELLQWKPDKASL
+163 IDDDLLQWRLDKQSL
-178 SLLWKSDLKNHIISL
+178 YPLWKSDLKNHIISL
-193 LLDNQEK
+193 ILDDQDE
-200 ASITD
+200 ASIAD
-205 TLKKTYSNRL
+205 TLEKTYSNRL
-215 NHLLQTNAGDIF
+215 KHLLQTNNSDIF
-227 QIFMNSVTG
+227 QIFMNSVTS
-236 SFDPHTQYFPPNV
+236 SFDPHTQYFPPNA

-304 ETGEIKDAIGQ
+304 ENGEIKDAIGQ

-321 KMIRGPKDTFVR
+321 KMIRGPKNTFVR

-341 NDTTKTIQIKR
+341 TDTTKTIQIKR
-352 EKVKLEEQAARKEII
+352 EKVKLEEQAARKDII
-367 TLSHPNPPLKIGIIE
+367 TLSNPNPPLKIGIIE

-396 DQDYKS
+396 DPEYKS

-410 LFELKQESIDGL
+410 LFELKQENIDGL

-507 FGKGTVQELQPVG
+507 FGKGTVQELQTLG

-540 NLGVAPDLQY
+540 NLGVMPDLRY

-557 DTGESSLDGSLP
+557 DTGESSLDDALP
-569 WDQTMKTIYSSYQ
+569 WDKTVKTNYSAYQ
-582 PLDGID
+582 PLDEIY
-588 KKLSERYEE
+588 KKLAEGYEE
-597 RSLKDPGLNYL
+597 RAFKDPGLNYL
-608 KKRIEIGAELNSKA
+608 KKRIEISAELNSKA
-622 ALSLNLEARKLRKK
+622 AVSLNLESRKLRKK
-636 QYEKAELDVKDEY
+636 QYEQDELVIKNEYFKAIGKDPIE
-649 LKAVG
+649 
-654 KKPTEKTS
+654 KPS
-662 QEDTGI
+662 QENTGI
-668 EDAKTIL
+668 EDAKNIL
-675 MDQTYLVMADFINF
+675 MNQTHLVMADFIKF
-689 SKNLGFSW
+689 SKGLGFSW

>member
-1 MKPQGTMNMKHY
+1 MTFKRYKPN
-13 NFHRFDIS
+13 RFDIS
-21 PLIKHLLSILLI
+21 ILIKSLFSIVLI
-33 TCLSSSLLA
+33 ACLSSSLWA
-42 ATPGIIT
+42 VTPDIIT
-49 PKPEFSSQCIGI
+49 PKPEYSSQCINI
-61 IQSLERNHYS
+61 IHSLEKNHYS

-94 KQLFTLSDI
+94 RQLFTLPDI

-118 KGNLDMAFEI
+118 KGNLDVGFEI
-128 FNLYMARSTEKL
+128 FNLYLARSAEKL
-140 EYISSLIENWEKN
+140 EYILSLIKTWEKD
-153 LDFTQDDSII
+153 LDFTQDDSLV
-163 IDNELLQWKPDKASL
+163 IDDDLLQWRLDKQSL
-178 SLLWKSDLKNHIISL
+178 YPLWKSDLKNHIISL
-193 LLDNQEK
+193 ILDDQDE
-200 ASITD
+200 ASIAD
-205 TLKKTYSNRL
+205 TLEKTYSNRL
-215 NHLLQTNAGDIF
+215 KHLLQTNNSDIF
-227 QIFMNSVTG
+227 QIFMNSVTS
-236 SFDPHTQYFPPNV
+236 SFDPHTQYFPPNA

-304 ETGEIKDAIGQ
+304 ENGEIKDAIGQ

-321 KMIRGPKDTFVR
+321 KMIRGPKNTFVR

-341 NDTTKTIQIKR
+341 TDTTKTIQIKR
-352 EKVKLEEQAARKEII
+352 EKVKLEEQAARKDII
-367 TLSHPNPPLKIGIIE
+367 TLSNPNPPLKIGIIE

-396 DQDYKS
+396 DPEYKS

-410 LFELKQESIDGL
+410 LFELKQENIDGL

-507 FGKGTVQELQPVG
+507 FGKGTVQELQTLG

-540 NLGVAPDLQY
+540 NLGVMPDLRY

-557 DTGESSLDGSLP
+557 DTGESSLDGALP
-569 WDQTMKTIYSSYQ
+569 WDKTMKTNYSAYQ
-582 PLDGID
+582 PLDEIY
-588 KKLSERYEE
+588 KKLAEGYEE
-597 RSLKDPGLNYL
+597 RAFKDPGLNYL
-608 KKRIEIGAELNSKA
+608 KKRIEISAELNSKA
-622 ALSLNLEARKLRKK
+622 AVSLNLESRKLRKK
-636 QYEKAELDVKDEY
+636 QYEQDELVIKNEYFKAIGKDPIE
-649 LKAVG
+649 
-654 KKPTEKTS
+654 KPS
-662 QEDTGI
+662 QENTGI
-668 EDAKTIL
+668 EDAKNIL
-675 MDQTYLVMADFINF
+675 MNQTHLVMADFIKF
-689 SKNLGFSW
+689 SKGLGFSW

>member
-1 MKPQGTMNMKHY
+1 MKMTYKHCKS
-13 NFHRFDIS
+13 NRFNIS
-21 PLIKHLLSILLI
+21 ILIKSLFSII
-33 TCLSSSLLA
+33 IIASLSSSLWA
-42 ATPGIIT
+42 VPPNTIT
-49 PKPEFSSQCIGI
+49 SKPEYSSQCIDI
-61 IQSLERNHYS
+61 IHSLERNHYS

-94 KQLFTLSDI
+94 RQLFTLSDI

-118 KGNLDMAFEI
+118 KGNLDMGFEI
-128 FNLYMARSTEKL
+128 FNLYLARATEKL
-140 EYISSLIENWEKN
+140 EYILSLIKTWEKDI
-153 LDFTQDDSII
+153 DFTQDDSLV
-163 IDNELLQWKPDKASL
+163 IDNELLQWRIDKQSL
-178 SLLWKSDLKNHIISL
+178 YLLWKSDLKNHIISL
-193 LLDNQEK
+193 ILDDQDE
-200 ASITD
+200 ASIAD
-205 TLKKTYSNRL
+205 TLEKTYSNRL
-215 NHLLQTNAGDIF
+215 KHLLQTNSSDVF
-227 QIFMNSVTG
+227 QIFMNSVTS
-236 SFDPHTQYFPPNV
+236 SFDPHTQYFPPNA

-289 NLLMPGDKIIGVGQG
+289 SLLMPGDKIIGVGQG
-304 ETGEIKDAIGQ
+304 ENGEIKDAIGQ

-321 KMIRGPKDTFVR
+321 KMIRGPKNTFVR

-341 NDTTKTIQIKR
+341 TDTIKTIQIKR

-396 DQDYKS
+396 DPEYKS

-410 LFELKQESIDGL
+410 LFELRQENIDGL

-499 GIIVGERS
+499 GVIVGARS
-507 FGKGTVQELQPVG
+507 FGKGTVQELQPLG

-540 NLGVAPDLQY
+540 NLGVVPDLQY

-557 DTGESSLDGSLP
+557 DTGESSLDGALP
-569 WDQTMKTIYSSYQ
+569 WDRTMKTNYSAYQ
-582 PLDGID
+582 PLDEIY
-588 KKLSERYEE
+588 KKIAEGYEE
-597 RSLKDPGLNYL
+597 RVFKDPGLNYL
-608 KKRIEIGAELNSKA
+608 KKRIEISTELNSKA
-622 ALSLNLEARKLRKK
+622 ALSLNLESRKLRKK
-636 QYEKAELDVKDEY
+636 QYEQDELVIKNEYFKAIGKDPIE
-649 LKAVG
+649 
-654 KKPTEKTS
+654 KPN
-662 QEDTGI
+662 QENTGI

-675 MDQTYLVMADFINF
+675 MNQTHLVMADFIKF
-689 SKNLGFSW
+689 SKSLGFLW

>member
-1 MKPQGTMNMKHY
+1 
-13 NFHRFDIS
+13 
-21 PLIKHLLSILLI
+21 
-33 TCLSSSLLA
+33 
-42 ATPGIIT
+42 
-49 PKPEFSSQCIGI
+49 
-61 IQSLERNHYS
+61 
-71 EKTLDNEMSSIILN
+71 MSSIILN

-118 KGNLDMAFEI
+118 KGNLDMGFEI
-128 FNLYMARSTEKL
+128 FNLYLARSAEKL
-140 EYISSLIENWEKN
+140 EYILSLIKTWKKD
-153 LDFTQDDSII
+153 LDFTQNDSLVVDD
-163 IDNELLQWKPDKASL
+163 DLLQWRIDEQSL
-178 SLLWKSDLKNHIISL
+178 YSLWKSDLKNHIISL
-193 LLDNQEK
+193 ILDNQDE
-200 ASITD
+200 ASIAD
-205 TLKKTYSNRL
+205 TLEKTYSNRL
-215 NHLLQTNAGDIF
+215 KHLLQTNSGDVF
-227 QIFMNSVTG
+227 QIFMNSVTT
-236 SFDPHTQYFPPNV
+236 SFDPHTQYFPPNA

-304 ETGEIKDAIGQ
+304 ENGEIKDAIGQ

-321 KMIRGPKDTFVR
+321 KMIRGPQNTFVR

-341 NDTTKTIQIKR
+341 TDTTKTIQIKR
-352 EKVKLEEQAARKEII
+352 EKVKLEEQAARKDIV

-396 DQDYKS
+396 DPEYKS

-410 LFELKQESIDGL
+410 LFELKQENIDGL

-499 GIIVGERS
+499 GILVGARS
-507 FGKGTVQELQPVG
+507 FGKGTVQELQPLG

-540 NLGVAPDLQY
+540 NLGVVPDLQY

-557 DTGESSLDGSLP
+557 DTGESSLDGALP
-569 WDQTMKTIYSSYQ
+569 WDRTMKTNYSAYK
-582 PLDGID
+582 PLDEIYKNLADG
-588 KKLSERYEE
+588 YEE
-597 RSLKDPGLNYL
+597 RAIKDPGLNYL
-608 KKRIEIGAELNSKA
+608 KKRIEISAELNSKA
-622 ALSLNLEARKLRKK
+622 SLSLNLESRKLRKK
-636 QYEKAELDVKDEY
+636 QYEQDEFVIKNEY
-649 LKAVG
+649 LGAIG
-654 KKPTEKTS
+654 KDPIEKPS
-662 QEDTGI
+662 QENTGI

-675 MDQTYLVMADFINF
+675 MNQTHLVMADFIKF
-689 SKNLGFSW
+689 SKSLGFSW

>member
-1 MKPQGTMNMKHY
+1 MTFKRYKPN
-13 NFHRFDIS
+13 RFDIS
-21 PLIKHLLSILLI
+21 ILIKSLFSIVVI
-33 TCLSSSLLA
+33 ACLSSSLWA
-42 ATPGIIT
+42 VTPDIIT
-49 PKPEFSSQCIGI
+49 PRPEYSSQCIDI
-61 IQSLERNHYS
+61 IHSLERNHYS

-94 KQLFTLSDI
+94 RQLFTLSDI

-118 KGNLDMAFEI
+118 KGNLDMGFEI
-128 FNLYMARSTEKL
+128 FNLYLARSAEKL
-140 EYISSLIENWEKN
+140 EYILSLIKTWEKD
-153 LDFTQDDSII
+153 LDFTQDDSLV
-163 IDNELLQWKPDKASL
+163 IDDELLQWHLDKQSL
-178 SLLWKSDLKNHIISL
+178 YPLWKNDLKNHIISL
-193 LLDNQEK
+193 ILDDQDE
-200 ASITD
+200 ASIAD
-205 TLKKTYSNRL
+205 TLEKTYSNRL
-215 NHLLQTNAGDIF
+215 KHLLQTNSGDIF

-236 SFDPHTQYFPPNV
+236 SFDPHTQYFPPNA

-304 ETGEIKDAIGQ
+304 ENGEIKDAIGQ

-321 KMIRGPKDTFVR
+321 KMIRGPKNTFVR

-341 NDTTKTIQIKR
+341 TDTTKTIQIKR
-352 EKVKLEEQAARKEII
+352 EKVKLEEQAARKDII
-367 TLSHPNPPLKIGIIE
+367 TLSHPNNPPLKIGIIE

-396 DQDYKS
+396 DPEYKS

-410 LFELKQESIDGL
+410 LFELKQENIDGL

-499 GIIVGERS
+499 GIIVGARS
-507 FGKGTVQELQPVG
+507 FGKGTVQELQPLG

-540 NLGVAPDLQY
+540 NLGVMPDLQY

-557 DTGESSLDGSLP
+557 DTGESSLDGALP
-569 WDQTMKTIYSSYQ
+569 WDKTMKTNYSAYQ
-582 PLDGID
+582 PLDEIY
-588 KKLSERYEE
+588 KKLTEGYEE
-597 RSLKDPGLNYL
+597 RAFKDPGLNYL
-608 KKRIEIGAELNSKA
+608 KKRIEISAELNSKA
-622 ALSLNLEARKLRKK
+622 ALSLNLESRKLRKK
-636 QYEKAELDVKDEY
+636 QYEQDELVIKNEYFKAIGKDPIE
-649 LKAVG
+649 
-654 KKPTEKTS
+654 KPS
-662 QEDTGI
+662 QENTGI

-675 MDQTYLVMADFINF
+675 MNQTHLVMLDFIKF
-689 SKNLGFSW
+689 SKGLGFSW

>member
-1 MKPQGTMNMKHY
+1 MTFKRYKSN
-13 NFHRFDIS
+13 RFDIS
-21 PLIKHLLSILLI
+21 ILIKSLFFIVV
-33 TCLSSSLLA
+33 TACLSSSLWA
-42 ATPGIIT
+42 VTPDIIT
-49 PKPEFSSQCIGI
+49 PRPEYSSQCINI
-61 IQSLERNHYS
+61 IHALEKNHYS
-71 EKTLDNEMSSIILN
+71 EKTLDNEMSSILLN

-94 KQLFTLSDI
+94 RQLFTLSDI

-118 KGNLDMAFEI
+118 KGNLDMGFEI
-128 FNLYMARSTEKL
+128 FNLYLARSAEKL
-140 EYISSLIENWEKN
+140 EYILSLIKTWEKD
-153 LDFTQDDSII
+153 LDFTRDDSLV
-163 IDNELLQWKPDKASL
+163 IDDDLLQWRLDKQSL
-178 SLLWKSDLKNHIISL
+178 YPLWKNDLKNHIISL
-193 LLDNQEK
+193 ILDDQDE
-200 ASITD
+200 ASIAD
-205 TLKKTYSNRL
+205 TLEKTYSNRL
-215 NHLLQTNAGDIF
+215 KHLLQTNNSDVF
-227 QIFMNSVTG
+227 QIFMNSVTT
-236 SFDPHTQYFPPNV
+236 SFDPHTQYFPPNA

-304 ETGEIKDAIGQ
+304 EDGEIKDAIGQ

-321 KMIRGPKDTFVR
+321 KMIRGPKNTFVR

-341 NDTTKTIQIKR
+341 TDTTKTIQIKR
-352 EKVKLEEQAARKEII
+352 EKVKLEEQAARKDII

-396 DQDYKS
+396 DPEYKS

-410 LFELKQESIDGL
+410 LFELKQENIDGL

-499 GIIVGERS
+499 GIIVGARS
-507 FGKGTVQELQPVG
+507 FGKGTVQELQPLG

-540 NLGVAPDLQY
+540 NLGVVPDLQY

-557 DTGESSLDGSLP
+557 DTGESSLDGALP
-569 WDQTMKTIYSSYQ
+569 WDRTIKTNYSVYQ
-582 PLDGID
+582 PLDEIY
-588 KKLSERYEE
+588 KKLAEGYEE
-597 RSLKDPGLNYL
+597 RAFKDPGLNYL
-608 KKRIEIGAELNSKA
+608 KKRIEISAELNSKA
-622 ALSLNLEARKLRKK
+622 ALSLNLESRKLRKK
-636 QYEKAELDVKDEY
+636 KYEQDELVIKNEYFKAIGKDPIE
-649 LKAVG
+649 
-654 KKPTEKTS
+654 KPS
-662 QEDTGI
+662 QENTGI

-675 MDQTYLVMADFINF
+675 MNQTHLVMADFIKV
-689 SKNLGFSW
+689 SKGLGFSW